1 VAEAA
6 HAAAG
11 LIVLRVLLG
20 PGLAWLALVAV
31 ALWARPLM
39 PVDETRYL
47 SVAWEMWQR
56 GDWLVPHLNGQPYH
70 HKPPLLFWLIQA
82 GWQVFGVSELWGRLV
97 APLFGLANLVLTV
110 VLARRLWPRR
120 PEVVHTAPW
129 LLLGGFWW
137 AGYTTLTMFDML
149 VVSFALIGL
158 LGVVLAWQARPLLGW
173 ALFALGI
180 AGGVLSKGPVI
191 AVFLLPAA
199 LFAPLWMTQDRPRWT
214 AWYGGMLL
222 ALLAGAGLALAWALP
237 AAQAGGTEYGN
248 AILWGQTGGRVV
260 KSFAHRREAW
270 FYLAALPAMLLPWM
284 LWPALW
290 RGAWAAWRDRRH
302 RSASSGARLCAVA
315 SVVAV
320 AIMSV
325 VSGKQ
330 PQYLMPLLPL
340 CALGLAATAMPAMR
354 WVDRWL
360 PPLLVGAVGVA
371 LIAAILATRA
381 GVWPP
386 TRGGAPDWLD
396 DMSVG
401 VGIVLIVA
409 AVVAGALARRHAI
422 VAFAAL
428 SATSLMILHIGARPV
443 VRPYFDLAPVAERLA
458 RLERDGRPIA
468 MAGEYHGQFN
478 FLGRLTRPVAV
489 VPRTELASWL
499 TAHPDGV
506 VVQVEAG
513 GQGPAPV
520 YRQVYRGRALAIRD
534 ARTFSSPE

>member
-1 VAEAA
+1 MSVARA
-6 HAAAG
+6 
-11 LIVLRVLLG
+11 LIG
-20 PGLAWLALVAV
+20 PALAWAALVVA

-70 HKPPLLFWLIQA
+70 HKPPLLFWLIQL
-82 GWQVFGVSELWGRLV
+82 GWHAFGVSETWGRLV
-97 APLFGLANLVLTV
+97 APLFGLANLGLTV
-110 VLARRLWPRR
+110 ALGRRLWPER
-120 PEVVHTAPW
+120 PEVARAAPW

-158 LGVVLAWQARPLLGW
+158 LGLVLAWQGRRLAGW

-191 AVFLLPAA
+191 LVFLLPAA
-199 LFAPLWMTQDRPRWT
+199 LLAPFWMTRDRPRWL
-214 AWYGGMLL
+214 AWYGGLLL

-260 KSFAHRREAW
+260 KSFAHRREGW
-270 FYLAALPAMLLPWM
+270 FYLAALPAMLLPWL

-290 RGAWAAWRDRRH
+290 RGVWAAWRDRR
-302 RSASSGARLCAVA
+302 RVGPSAGARFCAIA
-315 SVVAV
+315 VAV
-320 AIMSV
+320 AVMVMSF

-340 CALGLAATAMPAMR
+340 LALALATAVAGEPTTR
-354 WVDRWL
+354 WADRWL
-360 PPLLVGAVGVA
+360 PPALVMLAGLALLGAIAATRSGLWPASRGGAPEWLDDLSSGVGIA
-371 LIAAILATRA
+371 LIAAAVLA
-381 GVWPP
+381 
-386 TRGGAPDWLD
+386 
-396 DMSVG
+396 
-401 VGIVLIVA
+401 GI
-409 AVVAGALARRHAI
+409 LARRHALI
-422 VAFAAL
+422 AFAGL
-428 SATSLMILHIGARPV
+428 SAASLMILHLGARPV

-458 RLERDGRPIA
+458 GLERDGRPLA

-478 FLGRLTRPVAV
+478 FLGRLSRAVAV
-489 VPRTELASWL
+489 VPRAELAGWL
-499 TAHPDGV
+499 ARYPRGV
-506 VVQVEAG
+506 VVQVETAE
-513 GQGPAPV
+513 QGPQPL
-520 YRQVYRGRALAIRD
+520 YRQAYRGRALAIRD
-534 ARTFSSPE
+534 AASVSSP